1 MNSLS
6 NEVEIASFSVLINN
20 LFSIG
25 GVLSIFGLIV
35 TLPLLI
41 LNNTSHHWGCSS
53 KAGFVTPAIKPG
65 LFYNYI

>member
-41 LNNTSHHWGCSS
+41 LNNTSHH
-53 KAGFVTPAIKPG
+53 
-65 LFYNYI
+65 